1 MLKQL
6 IKKHISNTIP
16 QNEKV
21 AVMFSGG
28 LDSLSVLFSLIELGY
43 DVKLYTFYREG
54 VLSDDL
60 KISRKVASNLNL
72 ELEEIEIS
80 NDLDKLVDDLKLLI
94 KKHDLKKKTQ
104 FQVMHPMVYVCNAIT
119 EKFVVSGLA
128 ADTLYGTA
136 RSMLK
141 FASNEVQFREKRE
154 ELIYKEESDSY
165 KFIKDELT
173 SLNKIFI
180 VPYKESK
187 EIIDYFLKLTPKDLY
202 SGKQKKQT
210 YNAFKEEIDKLH
222 LYRRNSSMQ
231 INSGIREL
239 HDELL
244 KTNWNTKGFKSV
256 VGVYNQIIK
265 YVKES
270 DEFQRRRL

>member
-154 ELIYKEESDSY
+154 ELIYKVSC
-165 KFIKDELT
+165 FGTGEL
-173 SLNKIFI
+173 
-180 VPYKESK
+180 
-187 EIIDYFLKLTPKDLY
+187 
-202 SGKQKKQT
+202 
-210 YNAFKEEIDKLH
+210 
-222 LYRRNSSMQ
+222 
-231 INSGIREL
+231 
-239 HDELL
+239 
-244 KTNWNTKGFKSV
+244 
-256 VGVYNQIIK
+256 
-265 YVKES
+265 
-270 DEFQRRRL
+270 